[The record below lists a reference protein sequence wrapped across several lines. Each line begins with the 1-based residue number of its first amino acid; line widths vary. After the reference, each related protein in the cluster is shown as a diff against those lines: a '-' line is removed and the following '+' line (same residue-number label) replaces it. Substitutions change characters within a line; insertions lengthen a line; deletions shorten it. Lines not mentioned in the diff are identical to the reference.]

1 MQRTVWKE
9 FEIKKL
15 HEYHDLY
22 VQIDTSILDD
32 VFETFRSR
40 GIVIFKSDSTFFL
53 APGLGWQAAL
63 TKAKVQLELLTDID
77 ILLMIEK
84 GIRCGICHA
93 IHWYA
98 EANNKYIRYYN
109 RTKEISYLM

>member
-53 APGLGWQAAL
+53 APG
-63 TKAKVQLELLTDID
+63 
-77 ILLMIEK
+77 
-84 GIRCGICHA
+84 
-93 IHWYA
+93 
-98 EANNKYIRYYN
+98 
-109 RTKEISYLM
+109 